1 MRLPTLSL
9 SVLVA
14 ALLPLVLAAPVHAA
28 WDATLRNALTLAES
42 GSAQQAFELLEPL
55 EMERSGDPDYDLV
68 LGIAANQAGHHSRA
82 IFALER
88 ALLVNPNNARAR
100 AELGH
105 ALYAVGDITGAKAM
119 LGQAK
124 TQDIPSDAA
133 RTIDQLLQTIDRIES
148 EAGSSTRAYVEAVV
162 GYDDNVNSA
171 PSSKVF
177 GLKPVSSAFSGL
189 AVHVSGRK
197 AMAPRWSAIGSLG
210 ATTRAHD
217 TLALPYD
224 STQLDASMGAS
235 YRTDRDEY
243 TAALQLGD
251 STIANSPAR
260 SSWSIL
266 GEWTHSLDAFRQ
278 FNVYAQLGQLNYP
291 QKTRNVDRYV
301 VGASY
306 GQQFRSGLSV
316 YASGYLGQ
324 EVTTQAGVGHL
335 GHQLVGGRM
344 GLQQPFGNTLA
355 MFASFSL
362 EDRSYNGPD
371 PFFLSTRHDQQWGL
385 TAGAH
390 WVPAKAWRVTPQ
402 WSYLQT
408 VSNISTSSSDK
419 QTLSV
424 TARREF

>member
-1 MRLPTLSL
+1 MRLPTRPLLALALSGL
-9 SVLVA
+9 LL
-14 ALLPLVLAAPVHAA
+14 ALPVHAA
-28 WDATLRNALTLAES
+28 WDAILRQAQALAET

-88 ALLVNPNNARAR
+88 ALLVNPNNPRAR
-100 AELGH
+100 AELGR
-105 ALYAVGDITGAKAM
+105 ALYAVGDNSGAKAM

-124 TQDIPSDAA
+124 AQGIPTEAA
-133 RTIDQLLQTIDRIES
+133 RSIEQLLQTIDRIES
-148 EAGSSTRAYVEAVV
+148 EAGSSMRAYVEAVV

-171 PSSKVF
+171 PSNKVF
-177 GLKPVSSAFSGL
+177 GLKPVSSTFSGL
-189 AVHVSGRK
+189 AFYLSGRK
-197 AMAPRWSAIGSLG
+197 AIAPRWSAIGSLG
-210 ATTRAHD
+210 ATTRAHEA
-217 TLALPYD
+217 LAVPYD
-224 STQLDASMGAS
+224 ATQLDASVGAS

-251 STIANSPAR
+251 SSIASAPAR
-260 SSWSIL
+260 SSWSVQ
-266 GEWTHSLDAFRQ
+266 GEWTHRLDAFRQ
-278 FNVYAQLGQLNYP
+278 FNVYGQLGQLNYP

-306 GQQFRSGLSV
+306 GQQFRTGLSV

-324 EVTTQAGVGHL
+324 EVTTHAGVGHL
-335 GHQLVGGRM
+335 GHQMVGGRM
-344 GLQQPFGNTLA
+344 GLQQPFGSTLA
-355 MFASFSL
+355 AFASFSL
-362 EDRSYNGPD
+362 EDRGYNGPD
-371 PFFLSTRHDQQWGL
+371 PFFLRVRHDQQWGL

-402 WSYLQT
+402 WNYLQT
-408 VSNISTSSSDK
+408 VSNISTSSSEK
-419 QTLSV
+419 HSLSV

>member
-1 MRLPTLSL
+1 MRLPARSL
-9 SVLVA
+9 LVM
-14 ALLPLVLAAPVHAA
+14 ALWSLWLAAPAHAA
-28 WDATLRNALTLAES
+28 WDATLRNALAMAES
-42 GSAQQAFELLEPL
+42 GAAQQAFELLEPL
-55 EMERSGDPDYDLV
+55 EMERSGDPDFDLV

-105 ALYAVGDITGAKAM
+105 ALYAVGDNSGAKAM

-124 TQDIPSDAA
+124 AQGIPTEAA

-148 EAGSSTRAYVEAVV
+148 EAGSSTRAYAEAVV

-177 GLKPVSSAFSGL
+177 GLKPVASAFSGM
-189 AVHVSGRK
+189 AFHVSGRK
-197 AMAPRWSAIGSLG
+197 AIAPRWSAIGSFG

-224 STQLDASMGAS
+224 STQLEASAGAS
-235 YRTDRDEY
+235 YRTDRNEY
-243 TAALQLGD
+243 TVALQLGD
-251 STIANSPAR
+251 STIANLAAR
-260 SSWSIL
+260 SNWSIH
-266 GEWTHSLDAFRQ
+266 GEWTHRLDAFRQ
-278 FNVYAQLGQLNYP
+278 FNVYGQLGQLNYP

-301 VGASY
+301 FGASY
-306 GQQFRSGLSV
+306 GQQFRSELSV
-316 YASGYLGQ
+316 YASAYLGQ

-335 GHQLVGGRM
+335 GHQMVGGRI
-344 GLQQPFGNTLA
+344 GLQQPFGSTLA
-355 MFASFSL
+355 AFASFSL

-390 WVPAKAWRVTPQ
+390 WIPAKAWRVTPQ

-408 VSNISTSSSDK
+408 ASNISTSSADK